1 MAIKISELLETQT
14 GVADDRGLVIDF
26 KAGDANAYAE
36 IYRRYFA
43 YARTVSLRILRNPED
58 ADEAAQET
66 MVRVLQALPRF
77 NGRYELRAWIAR
89 IATNVSLDM
98 VRSTS
103 RRTRNL
109 GYVQSLDLV
118 TIGDQLDRTGED
130 PSETV
135 ERMVQAHQ
143 VQALLSELPA
153 NHRDALVLREVQ
165 GRSHQEIADELGMTP
180 PQVKALI
187 HRAKGS
193 FRRMWTGREGTG
205 GVAGFFLFLIPL
217 RFAGGV
223 KRIVE
228 QAGNAGRA
236 TASAAPAVSAA
247 TSSPAAQAAASE
259 TGQKVVAAAV
269 TLLVAGSLTVGG
281 VAYTRHR
288 TQPVAPAASVVAPAP
303 APVLVP
309 QPAAPNHVH
318 HQIRPARRT
327 HHPARPAH
335 RGTPGAGPGG
345 APSPGPSGRP
355 SPDPSGTPTPDPSGT
370 PPPPV
375 IGPAPAWG
383 MTFAAGIPGSG
394 ACTDC
399 PPNSQLISSDVS
411 GQAGQS
417 LSISQVAEGSALDSQ
432 GNAAW
437 KAYIQYWGSTDGTAG
452 SLNYEFRLDGA
463 DGWNAYSGG
472 AALSSVERSADGGY
486 VYTFMGSYHLDQP
499 TSDASVPQAGT
510 MEVRFRVWPDGTSL
524 YATDITLYEV

>member
-1 MAIKISELLETQT
+1 MAIKISELLEAQT

-43 YARTVSLRILRNPED
+43 YARSVSLRILRNPED

-89 IATNVSLDM
+89 IATNVALDM
-98 VRSTS
+98 VRSTT

-109 GYVQSLDLV
+109 GYVQPLDLV
-118 TIGDQLDRTGED
+118 SIGDQHDRTGED

-153 NHRDALVLREVQ
+153 HHRDALVLREVQ

-205 GVAGFFLFLIPL
+205 GVAGFFLFLLPL

-247 TSSPAAQAAASE
+247 ASSPAVQAAASE

-269 TLLVAGSLTVGG
+269 TLLVAGSLTIGG
-281 VAYTRHR
+281 VEYSRHR
-288 TQPVAPAASVVAPAP
+288 TQPSPPAVAVVAPAP
-303 APVLVP
+303 VPPVVP
-309 QPAAPNHVH
+309 QPVPPKHVH
-318 HQIRPARRT
+318 HQIRPAHPT
-327 HHPARPAH
+327 HHAARQNHAGSP
-335 RGTPGAGPGG
+335 GPGPSG
-345 APSPGPSGRP
+345 APSPGPSG
-355 SPDPSGTPTPDPSGT
+355 SPGPGPSGSP

-375 IGPAPAWG
+375 APPPPAWSG
-383 MTFAAGIPGSG
+383 AFAIDWASSDQCGCGSG
-394 ACTDC
+394 LSVGATSTSGKLTD
-399 PPNSQLISSDVS
+399 SSPLDVHQSFS
-411 GQAGQS
+411 GG
-417 LSISQVAEGSALDSQ
+417 ALDGEGDAAWAVSAVYDAHLEPTGGSLKLAFYMGAGNNRTQYVMTATSPLVNGVAGKDNPVSYVFSGTYTEAGANASSSPIPLQ
-432 GNAAW
+432 GNAVFELSV
-437 KAYIQYWGSTDGTAG
+437 WGDGISITDA
-452 SLNYEFRLDGA
+452 
-463 DGWNAYSGG
+463 
-472 AALSSVERSADGGY
+472 
-486 VYTFMGSYHLDQP
+486 TFH
-499 TSDASVPQAGT
+499 AS
-510 MEVRFRVWPDGTSL
+510 R
-524 YATDITLYEV
+524 